1 MRKLSLLAAVV
12 GLGLTLL
19 PSLGVFLNLLT
30 WRSHAQ
36 YMAVGMVLWFVG
48 ASLGFRRS
56 TERKEEKE

>member
-1 MRKLSLLAAVV
+1 MRKISLLTAMV

-19 PSLGVFLNLLT
+19 PSLGVFYGLLS

-48 ASLGFRRS
+48 ASLGFRRPKAS
-56 TERKEEKE
+56 KEE